1 MTRPARLLV
10 ATHVAVSACATA
22 SVNPAPAAYG
32 KLKLKLT
39 AQAHGRRLTRI
50 KRRTD
55 RIG

>member
-22 SVNPAPAAYG
+22 LVNPAPAAYG
-32 KLKLKLT
+32 KLKLT